1 MKTAA
6 LQSGMTPGVCPHTR
20 TQCAS
25 SVDTAEFA
33 QLIGQLEEE
42 RAKNRQL
49 SAKNQQL
56 EEDGRI
62 KDERIGEKDEQL
74 RVKDEQLM
82 TQGKQLI
89 VQSKRLVS
97 QDEQLKAKD
106 ELIKRLPEQTA
117 SPAKTRKKAK
127 SQKKKTAKP
136 KVATSF
142 KPWDGPNDACFVL
155 DAARVKIWN
164 GEALR
169 DLRLKS
175 GSKADTLLPMLSAGP
190 LRKTEIKETIGTAK
204 TSPYDTVRDVNRL
217 LNEKIKKLNIQKLPL
232 DAAFITCD
240 ERTGDYYS
248 VLPIKTMHEF
258 EYG

>member
-6 LQSGMTPGVCPHTR
+6 LQSGTTPEVCPYGHTN
-20 TQCAS
+20 CVPAA
-25 SVDTAEFA
+25 DAAAFA
-33 QLIGQLEEE
+33 QLVRQLEEE
-42 RAKNRQL
+42 RAKNCQL
-49 SAKNQQL
+49 STKTQRL

-62 KDERIGEKDEQL
+62 KDE
-74 RVKDEQLM
+74 QLM
-82 TQGKQLI
+82 VQGKQLI

-142 KPWDGPNDACFVL
+142 KSWDGPGDACFVL
-155 DAARVKIWN
+155 DGARVKIWN

-169 DLRLKS
+169 DLRLKG

-190 LRKTEIKETIGTAK
+190 LRKTQIKEAIGTAK

-217 LNEKIKKLNIQKLPL
+217 LNEKIKKLNIRKVPS
-232 DAAFITCD
+232 DTAFVACD
-240 ERTGDYYS
+240 EITGDYYS
-248 VLPIKTMHEF
+248 VLPVKTRQEF